1 VRVCHGRGRRGY
13 ALAVAE
19 TFYETVA
26 VAAFALLGL
35 WWVVV
40 ADRRREW
47 AALPYRRRQAYSV
60 SLYFTLTGIM
70 SLVSLNSATHPEIW
84 RTAFGL
90 AGALGAAELILSVAY
105 ASSEPRRARRIQAL
119 LTLTLP
125 LYLLIVAIAIHPS
138 LAADAGIHLKPLET
152 EAIVV
157 SLLLF
162 LGINYAWLLF
172 MEPAYDTD
180 EAGPGVS

>member
-1 VRVCHGRGRRGY
+1 
-13 ALAVAE
+13 VAE

-40 ADRRREW
+40 AERRREW
-47 AALPYRRRQAYSV
+47 AALPFRRRQAYSV
-60 SLYFTLTGIM
+60 SLYFALTGIM
-70 SLVSLNSATHPEIW
+70 SLVSLNSGSHPEIW
-84 RTAFGL
+84 RLAFGL
-90 AGALGAAELILSVAY
+90 AGALGATELLLSLVY
-105 ASSEPRRARRIQAL
+105 VSSEPRRARRIQGL

-125 LYLLIVAIAIHPS
+125 LYLLIVAIAVHPS
-138 LAADAGIHLKPLET
+138 LANDVGVHLKPLEM

-162 LGINYAWLLF
+162 LGINYGWLLF
-172 MEPAYDTD
+172 MEPAYEGGERED
-180 EAGPGVS
+180 